1 MKPDTTFVAA
11 RILGPL
17 LVVSGIM
24 LITQQHRMLTALG
37 GFLLNDALLMF
48 AAFFSLTCGLVLMTF
63 HQRFDSITAGIVT
76 ILGWLMTLRGL
87 IILLAP
93 TVLHRGADILVRMP
107 NIMPITGCVMA
118 LLGVWLSYTG
128 YIAGVLRVDTSH
140 R

>member
-1 MKPDTTFVAA
+1 MRPDSTFVAA

-37 GFLLNDALLMF
+37 GFLLNDALLML
-48 AAFFSLTCGLVLMTF
+48 AAFFSLTCGLILVAF
-63 HQRFDSITAGIVT
+63 HQRFDSITAAIIT
-76 ILGWLMTLRGL
+76 ILGWLMTARGV
-87 IILLAP
+87 IILLVP
-93 TVLHRGADILVRMP
+93 DLVHDGAEIMMRVP
-107 NIMPITGCVMA
+107 NIMPITGCIMA